1 MFQPSFNLEVV
12 DLVQQIL
19 LVIGILK
26 YLRQGPLFI
35 HSLCQSNRDH
45 FSGDATYAGKLELLN
60 NNVMFAKISD
70 MGYEGKSLKSTSKA
84 GYPCTPRQIPQA
96 L

>member
-12 DLVQQIL
+12 DLVHQIL

-26 YLRQGPLFI
+26 YLQQGHLFI

-45 FSGDATYAGKLELLN
+45 FLETRRTLAN
-60 NNVMFAKISD
+60 
-70 MGYEGKSLKSTSKA
+70 
-84 GYPCTPRQIPQA
+84 
-96 L
+96 